1 MGFSPWTAPFMT
13 GRGEVAGMAEEGDA
27 EVVTLLSDE
36 YNQRILEH
44 TRAEPRPVSALS
56 ELCDADPSTIYRRL
70 DDLEAE
76 GLVEGRTRIDPDG
89 HHYTVYAAT
98 LREVL
103 IRLEADGFEVEIDLD
118 VEESPADRFTR
129 LYEGFK

>member
-1 MGFSPWTAPFMT
+1 MSA
-13 GRGEVAGMAEEGDA
+13 RDEHAGMVEEGDTQI
-27 EVVTLLSDE
+27 VTLLSDE

-44 TRAEPRPVSALS
+44 TRTEPRPVSVLS
-56 ELCDADPSTIYRRL
+56 ELCDADPSTIYRRI

-76 GLVEGRTRIDPDG
+76 GLVEGRTQLDPEG